1 MKRYFSI
8 LTAHLPWLAYA
19 LVGDL
24 FFAVLLWFTDVSAFR
39 ALVLSI
45 VLFSVLSFLLVC
57 AIILASESR
66 MSRALNEFLVNPN
79 EEHAQ
84 ILLSN
89 LKGAEMRRTKEMC
102 DLLISREER
111 LGKEILRNED
121 YEEYVEAW
129 AHEAKTPMALLT
141 MILDNNRDSL
151 APEMVYKIEYIRT
164 RLNECVEQMLQYS
177 RIKGEKKD
185 YLFEKLAIKDVIDEV
200 IDDYRPLLEEKDF
213 LVINHVRDEQLYG
226 DRRALRFI
234 LGQIVSNSIKY
245 SSDEP
250 KLEFS
255 IEGEDRLVIEDN
267 GIGIK
272 SCDLPFIF
280 ERGFTGDTGEARKKA
295 TGMGLYLVKKM
306 SDDMNF
312 VLDVASEAGKG
323 FKIVVQ
329 YPVIEN

>member
-8 LTAHLPWLAYA
+8 LAAHLPWLAYA

-57 AIILASESR
+57 AIILASESH
-66 MSRALNEFLVNPN
+66 MSRALNEFLANPN